1 LIQKQANRRR
11 LHANAVTEAELS
23 LKASARAVFSVLPS
37 FCTLT
42 LPCSLA
48 NKNDGPLRNRRF
60 RMTHHLSCFPGTP
73 ARYFLALKILLM
85 RDRSDDAY
93 AIKTACA
100 RSQQGT
106 RELQEQSSARLNP
119 DHRPARK
126 LITSPR
132 QTA

>member
-85 RDRSDDAY
+85 RDRMM
-93 AIKTACA
+93 TPM
-100 RSQQGT
+100 RSKLLVRAHSRALASFKNSLAHDQY
-106 RELQEQSSARLNP
+106 LIA
-119 DHRPARK
+119 RPAHK
-126 LITSPR
+126 LINSPR